1 MATKIL
7 ILSTFLSH
15 SSSRAE
21 HSQSYE
27 DRFGTTRLVAR
38 CHTSNVLAP
47 LEYMGGHTS
56 ITAAGLGVDAVA

>member
-21 HSQSYE
+21 HLQSYE
-27 DRFGTTRLVAR
+27 DRFGTAGIVAR
-38 CHTSNVLAP
+38 CHINNVLAP
-47 LEYMGGHTS
+47 LEYLRGHTS
-56 ITAAGLGVDAVA
+56 ITMAGLGIDA